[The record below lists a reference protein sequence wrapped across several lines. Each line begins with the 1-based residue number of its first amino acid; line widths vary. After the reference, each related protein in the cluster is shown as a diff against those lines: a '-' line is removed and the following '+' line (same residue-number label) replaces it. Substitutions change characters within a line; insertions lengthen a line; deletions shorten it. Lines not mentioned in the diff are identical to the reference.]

1 MLLGDVE
8 GHSELRFTRRSSTG
22 DHSAGHGGCHLHLHL
37 VLIGPSYVFEKSVE
51 ASAHGSV
58 PVCPTQRGAHPV
70 GGMVCADL
78 IVLALIL
85 CSCELGILQ
94 PR

>member
-1 MLLGDVE
+1 MLLAIGSVK
-8 GHSELRFTRRSSTG
+8 LT
-22 DHSAGHGGCHLHLHL
+22 

-78 IVLALIL
+78 IVLALQVTRTIHNGTYKNA
-85 CSCELGILQ
+85 SYEKNDY
-94 PR
+94 